1 MREVYLDYAAA
12 TPIDPHVK
20 DFLKELLDEYGNPN
34 ALHKRGERIEKLIED
49 SRKSVAQAVNC
60 QPEQIYFFNS
70 ASEANEVFHCMY
82 PHAKIHDTSHD
93 SMFNFITTSDEPLA
107 YSYEWV
113 NNETGNV
120 YLTPEEPDHDLL
132 LKMHTIHIDAS
143 QALGK
148 FSVDLQKVIQWNYV
162 TISSPKIYG
171 PPGAAALVVKD
182 SAMIHS
188 YFRDQHLPTPNWLS
202 IAGFGKACDLISESL
217 SDIHRQHKLQQLF
230 MDLLEK
236 EIPDLEY
243 NSAINGSVFN
253 ILNIYLP
260 GVEGE
265 ALVMRCSA
273 RGVYFSTGSA
283 CAAKDI
289 KPSRVLMSMFDNNAE
304 RAHGS
309 IRLSYGLYTTE
320 DDVKYACNIIAE
332 EYRKLKKLSTINY
345 GGK

>member
-20 DFLKELLDEYGNPN
+20 DFIKDLLDEYGNPN
-34 ALHKRGERIEKLIED
+34 ALHKRGERIESIIED
-49 SRKSVAQAVNC
+49 AKKSVAQAVNC
-60 QPEQIYFFNS
+60 GPKEVYFFNS
-70 ASEANEVFHCMY
+70 ASEANEVFHMMY
-82 PHAKIHDTSHD
+82 PHAKIHSTSHD
-93 SMFNFITTSDEPLA
+93 SMFNFINTSSEPLS

-120 YLTPEEPDHDLL
+120 YPQIEESDYNLL
-132 LKMHTIHIDAS
+132 SKMSTVHIDAS

-148 FSVDLQKVIQWNYV
+148 FPIDLQRVVYWDYV
-162 TISSPKIYG
+162 TLSSPKIYG
-171 PPGAAALVVKD
+171 PPGAAALIIKD
-182 SAMIHS
+182 SAMYDS
-188 YFRDQHLPTPNWLS
+188 YFRKRHLPTPNWLS

-217 SDIHRQHKLQQLF
+217 SDISRQHDLQKLF
-230 MDLLEK
+230 MDHLEK
-236 EIPDLEY
+236 GIPDLEY

-253 ILNIYLP
+253 ILNVYLP
-260 GVEGE
+260 GIEGE
-265 ALVMRCSA
+265 ALVMRCST

-289 KPSRVLMSMFDNNAE
+289 KPSHVLMSMFENAE

-320 DDVKYACNIIAE
+320 DDVKYACDIIID
-332 EYRKLKKLSTINY
+332 EYNKLKKMSTINY